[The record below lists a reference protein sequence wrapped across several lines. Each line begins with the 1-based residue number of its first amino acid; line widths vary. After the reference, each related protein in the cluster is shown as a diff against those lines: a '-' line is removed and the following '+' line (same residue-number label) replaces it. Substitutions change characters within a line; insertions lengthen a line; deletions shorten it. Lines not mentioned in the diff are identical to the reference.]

1 MLKIIT
7 KDNKKIVVAT
17 LLLGFFLV
25 SLFPGLINL
34 NNSDINN
41 IKIESEIDPCIYSS
55 SELFRNTNE
64 NLKVYIKNYDVSI
77 YPEISNI
84 ACIGKVFSISLSEN
98 NLIIFNITSP
108 TLVKYLT
115 NLHLGIFILLS
126 VLRKTRFFE
135 IALSIFF
142 YWLLYRNYLITSLSF
157 LSIYIYLIVYFL
169 RKLNIKTFRYK
180 DNIFKDVTKIEYS
193 NTLNTLRAVSVVAVF
208 LYHVNNSVLPGG
220 YLGVDMFI
228 YISGFLISN
237 VIITQL
243 NMGTFKLQNFYKRRI
258 KRLFPALF
266 FTIFI
271 SSIASIFILNSTQ
284 YQLLIESSLA
294 SIFFVSNY
302 YFKNINFYTSESME
316 LLPLLHTWS
325 LSLEEQFYLI
335 FPILL
340 ILVFKLKNKV
350 FYIGF
355 LFISSIYLNIIFEN
369 STDLFYLLQYRFWE
383 FLFGFFTM
391 ILYSKKTTLPKQYSY
406 FGYLIIITCFLF
418 FSEIYIL
425 SIVPKLLLA
434 IGFLFIILSS
444 YTDKKRGTFYLL
456 GASSYSFYLFH
467 QPIIST
473 YRRIFD
479 KSFLGILE
487 GLILFF
493 IVLALAIISYFY
505 IEKYFLDSSSKFSNI
520 LLIFSLLSVFIFLAV
535 QFYLGLSKLGT
546 DENLEFYESIIPVP
560 AVESKQICE
569 TDSNVIKSYDDI
581 NTICKFNSINQK
593 HIIVIGDSHAI
604 NVSRVLDNNLDTD
617 IEIVNLTGASGKC
630 LLFGKAFYENTP
642 CNESFFESLL
652 KNINNNSV
660 VIISSR
666 LPYWLEENRFNI
678 LEGTTQSTNNIP
690 IETLL
695 KNRLNLIS
703 KDSKVTVLI
712 YPIPSLDEDIKS
724 TLPDPVEDLKND
736 VVVPIPE
743 WKKDSLQ
750 SNLILSS
757 INSDNV
763 KRIFPENLLCND
775 SKNFKDGLDCSVVK
789 NSEYLYYD
797 DNHLS
802 IYGNNLILSEILQI
816 IDRS

>member
-1 MLKIIT
+1 M
-7 KDNKKIVVAT
+7 
-17 LLLGFFLV
+17 
-25 SLFPGLINL
+25 
-34 NNSDINN
+34 
-41 IKIESEIDPCIYSS
+41 
-55 SELFRNTNE
+55 
-64 NLKVYIKNYDVSI
+64 
-77 YPEISNI
+77 
-84 ACIGKVFSISLSEN
+84 
-98 NLIIFNITSP
+98 
-108 TLVKYLT
+108 
-115 NLHLGIFILLS
+115 
-126 VLRKTRFFE
+126 
-135 IALSIFF
+135 
-142 YWLLYRNYLITSLSF
+142 
-157 LSIYIYLIVYFL
+157 IVYFL
-169 RKLNIKTFRYK
+169 RKLNIKTFKYK
-180 DNIFKDVTKIEYS
+180 DNIFKDVRKIEYS

-208 LYHVNNSVLPGG
+208 LYHANKTMLPGG

-237 VIITQL
+237 VIIAQL
-243 NMGTFKLQNFYKRRI
+243 NMGTFKLRNFYQRRI

-271 SSIASIFILNSTQ
+271 SAVVSIFILNSTQ

-325 LSLEEQFYLI
+325 LSLEEQFYLV

-369 STDLFYLLQYRFWE
+369 NTDLFYLLQYRFWE

-406 FGYLIIITCFLF
+406 IGYLIIITCFLF

-434 IGFLFIILSS
+434 TGFLFITLSS
-444 YTDKKRGTFYLL
+444 YSYTGKKRGTFYLL

-479 KSFLGILE
+479 RSSLGILE

-493 IVLALAIISYFY
+493 IVLTLAIISYFY
-505 IEKYFLDSSSKFSNI
+505 IEKYFLDSSSKFSEI

-546 DENLEFYESIIPVP
+546 DENLEFYESIIPLP

-569 TDSNVIKSYDDI
+569 TDSDVIKSYEDI
-581 NTICKFNSINQK
+581 NTICSFNSFNQK
-593 HIIVIGDSHAI
+593 HIIVICDSHAI
-604 NVSRVLDNNLDTD
+604 NVSRFLDNNLDTD

-652 KNINNNSV
+652 KNVNDRSI

-666 LPYWLEENRFNI
+666 LPYWLEESRFNI
-678 LEGTTQSTNNIP
+678 LEGTAQSTNNIP

-703 KDSKVTVLI
+703 TEAKVTILI
-712 YPIPSLDEDIKS
+712 HPIPSLNEDIRS
-724 TLPDPVEDLKND
+724 TLPNPLENLKID
-736 VVVPIPE
+736 VTVPIPE

-763 KRIFPENLLCND
+763 IRIFPENLLCD
-775 SKNFKDGLDCSVVK
+775 SSKNFKDGLDCSIVK

-802 IYGNNLILSEILQI
+802 IYGNNLVLSEILQI
-816 IDRS
+816 IDRN